1 MNNQGN
7 AQANAQANTQADAQE
22 KEASLPEF
30 EFGIYTLGD
39 IVTDCHT
46 GQRISPAQRL
56 QEVIA
61 AAKLAD
67 EAGLD
72 VFGVG
77 EHHRLDFVISSV
89 PVVLAAIAQVTQRI
103 KLTSATTVLS
113 TIDPVRVFEDFAT
126 LDLLSGGRAEIIA
139 GRGAFLESFPLF
151 GYELEDYKQLFSE
164 NLDLLLTLNQHE
176 VMNWKG
182 KFRSPL
188 HNAEIAP
195 RPLQQRLP
203 LSVGIGGS
211 AESAEKAGA
220 LGIGMAIAILSGSP
234 EPFQNLAG
242 TYRRAGA
249 AAGHQPED
257 LKIAITSHGYI
268 AKTSQ
273 QALDEYYPYY
283 YSYRNAISPRPGQE
297 YRISRSEFG
306 RFTSPD
312 NTLAVGSPQQIIE
325 KILYQHELFGH
336 NRFMTQLDIGGL
348 PYAKVAAAIELL
360 ATEVAPVV
368 RREVA
373 KKQRGISS
381 AQ

>member
-1 MNNQGN
+1 MDNN
-7 AQANAQANTQADAQE
+7 TIE
-22 KEASLPEF
+22 ETLPEF

-46 GQRISPAQRL
+46 GQRISPQQRMN
-56 QEVIA
+56 EVIE

-89 PVVLAAIAQVTQRI
+89 PVVLAAISQVTKRI

-113 TIDPVRVFEDFAT
+113 TIDPVRVFEDFAS
-126 LDLLSGGRAEIIA
+126 LDLLSGGRAEIIS

-151 GYELEDYKQLFSE
+151 GYELEDYKQLFTE
-164 NLDLLLTLNQHE
+164 NLELLLQLNQQE

-182 KFRSPL
+182 HFRSPL

-203 LSVGIGGS
+203 LWVGIGGS
-211 AESAEKAGA
+211 AESAEQAGR

-234 EPFQNLAG
+234 EPFQNLAN
-242 TYRRAGA
+242 TYRKSGA
-249 AAGHQPED
+249 AAGHAAAD

-283 YSYRNAISPRPGQE
+283 YSYRNAISPSRNQE
-297 YRISRSEFG
+297 YRVSRSDFG
-306 RFTSPD
+306 HFVSPV

-336 NRFMTQLDIGGL
+336 NRFMTQLDIGGI
-348 PYAKVAAAIELL
+348 PYNKVATSIELL

-368 RREVA
+368 RREIA
-373 KKQRGISS
+373 KKSSGISP
-381 AQ
+381 AREL

>member
-1 MNNQGN
+1 MNNPGNPQGN
-7 AQANAQANTQADAQE
+7 TNSQV
-22 KEASLPEF
+22 KEEAAGPDF

-46 GQRISPAQRL
+46 GQRISPRQRMH
-56 QEVIA
+56 EVVA

-89 PVVLAAIAQVTQRI
+89 PVVLAAIAQATQRI

-126 LDLLSGGRAEIIA
+126 LDLLSDGRAEIIA

-176 VMNWKG
+176 VMNWEG
-182 KFRSPL
+182 QFRSPL

-195 RPLQQRLP
+195 RPLQPKLP
-203 LSVGIGGS
+203 LWVGIGGS
-211 AESAEKAGA
+211 AESAAKAGA
-220 LGIGMAIAILSGSP
+220 LGTGMAIAILNGSP
-234 EPFQNLAG
+234 EPFRHLAES
-242 TYRRAGA
+242 YRSAGA
-249 AAGHQPED
+249 AAGHRPED

-268 AKTSQ
+268 AKTAE

-283 YSYRNAISPRPGQE
+283 YSYRNAISPSPGQE
-297 YRISRSEFG
+297 YRVPRSEFG
-306 RFTSPD
+306 GFTSPD

-336 NRFMTQLDIGGL
+336 HRFMTQLDIGGL

-360 ATEVAPVV
+360 AAEVAPVV
-368 RREVA
+368 RRELV
-373 KKQRGISS
+373 KKRSGVSS

>member
-7 AQANAQANTQADAQE
+7 DQAKQAAE
-22 KEASLPEF
+22 PEF

-39 IVTDCHT
+39 IVTDCQT
-46 GQRISPAQRL
+46 GQRISPRQRL
-56 QEVIA
+56 HEVIA

-89 PVVLAAIAQVTQRI
+89 PVVLAAIAQVTERI

-126 LDLLSGGRAEIIA
+126 LDLLSDGRAEIIA

-176 VMNWKG
+176 VMNWEG

-195 RPLQQRLP
+195 RPLQQKLP
-203 LSVGIGGS
+203 LWVGIGGS
-211 AESAEKAGA
+211 AESAQKAGE
-220 LGIGMAIAILSGSP
+220 LGVGMAIAILSGSP
-234 EPFQNLAG
+234 EPFQNLAH
-242 TYRRAGA
+242 TYRRSGA
-249 AAGHQPED
+249 AAGHRPED

-268 AKTSQ
+268 AKTSR

-283 YSYRNAISPRPGQE
+283 YSYRNAISPKPGQE
-297 YRISRSEFG
+297 YRVSREEFG

-336 NRFMTQLDIGGL
+336 HRFMTQLDIGGL
-348 PYAKVAAAIELL
+348 PYAKVAEAIELL

-368 RREVA
+368 RRELA
-373 KKQRGISS
+373 KKRSGISS
-381 AQ
+381 PQ

>member
-7 AQANAQANTQADAQE
+7 TQANTPA
-22 KEASLPEF
+22 KETSLPAF

-46 GQRISPAQRL
+46 GQRISPRQRL
-56 QEVIA
+56 HEVIA

-176 VMNWKG
+176 VMNWQG

-195 RPLQQRLP
+195 RPFQPKLP
-203 LSVGIGGS
+203 LWVGIGGS
-211 AESAEKAGA
+211 AESAAKAGT
-220 LGIGMAIAILSGSP
+220 LGTGMAIAILNGSP
-234 EPFQNLAG
+234 EPFRHLAES
-242 TYRRAGA
+242 YRSAGA

-268 AKTSQ
+268 AKTAE

-283 YSYRNAISPRPGQE
+283 YSYRNAISPSPGQE
-297 YRISRSEFG
+297 YRVPRSEFG
-306 RFTSPD
+306 GFTSPD

-336 NRFMTQLDIGGL
+336 HRFMTQLDIGGL

-368 RREVA
+368 RRELA
-373 KKQRGISS
+373 KKRSNVSS

>member
-1 MNNQGN
+1 MENQV
-7 AQANAQANTQADAQE
+7 TT
-22 KEASLPEF
+22 EAAPEF

-46 GQRISPAQRL
+46 GQRISPQQRL
-56 QEVIA
+56 NEVIG

-89 PVVLAAIAQVTQRI
+89 PVVLAAISQVTSRI

-126 LDLLSGGRAEIIA
+126 LDLLSGGRAEIIS

-151 GYELEDYKQLFSE
+151 GYELEDYKGLFTE
-164 NLDLLLTLNQHE
+164 NLDLLLELNQHE
-176 VMNWKG
+176 VMNWDG
-182 KFRSPL
+182 TFRSPL
-188 HNAEIAP
+188 KNAEIAP
-195 RPLQQRLP
+195 RPLQQKLP
-203 LSVGIGGS
+203 LWVGIGGS
-211 AESAEKAGA
+211 PESAVRAGT
-220 LGIGMAIAILSGSP
+220 LGVGMAIAILSGSP
-234 EPFQNLAG
+234 EPFQNLAE
-242 TYRRAGA
+242 TYRRSGA
-249 AAGHQPED
+249 AAGHTPEA

-283 YSYRNAISPRPGQE
+283 YSYRNAISPRPGQD
-297 YRISRSEFG
+297 YSVSRSEFG
-306 RFTSPD
+306 RYVSPD

-336 NRFMTQLDIGGL
+336 HRFMTQLDIGGL
-348 PYAKVAAAIELL
+348 PFSKVASAIELL

-368 RREVA
+368 RREIA
-373 KKQRGISS
+373 KKNTISS
-381 AQ
+381 PQHY

>member
-7 AQANAQANTQADAQE
+7 TQANAQAEDQANNQK
-22 KEASLPEF
+22 KETSLPEF

-46 GQRISPAQRL
+46 GQRISPLQRL

-176 VMNWKG
+176 VMNWAG

-195 RPLQQRLP
+195 RPLQQKLP
-203 LSVGIGGS
+203 LWIGIGGS

-234 EPFQNLAG
+234 EPFENLAG

-283 YSYRNAISPRPGQE
+283 YSYRNSISPRPGQE
-297 YRISRSEFG
+297 YRVSRSEFG

-368 RREVA
+368 RRELA

>member
-1 MNNQGN
+1 MSNHIQ
-7 AQANAQANTQADAQE
+7 QE
-22 KEASLPEF
+22 AVPEF

-46 GQRISPAQRL
+46 GKSIPPRQRL
-56 QEVIA
+56 DEVIA

-89 PVVLAAIAQVTQRI
+89 PVVLAAVSQVTRRI

-126 LDLLSGGRAEIIA
+126 LDLLSNGRAEIIA

-151 GYELEDYKQLFSE
+151 GYDLEDYHRLFAE
-164 NLDLLLTLNQHE
+164 NIKLLQELNQHE
-176 VMNWKG
+176 IINWEG
-182 KFRSPL
+182 SFRSSL
-188 HNAEIAP
+188 RNAEISP
-195 RPLQQRLP
+195 RPVQHELP
-203 LSVGIGGS
+203 LWVGVGGS
-211 AESAEKAGA
+211 PESAEKAGA
-220 LGIGMAIAILSGSP
+220 LGTGLAIAILNGNP
-234 EPFQNLAG
+234 APFKELVDS
-242 TYRRAGA
+242 YRRSGIE
-249 AAGHQPED
+249 AGHSLES

-268 AKTSQ
+268 ANTTQ
-273 QALDEYYPYY
+273 QALDEFYPYY
-283 YSYRNAISPRPGQE
+283 YNYRNSISP
-297 YRISRSEFG
+297 SRDQRYTVSHSEFDQ
-306 RFTSPD
+306 FAAFD

-348 PYAKVAAAIELL
+348 PYAKVASAIELL

-368 RREVA
+368 RREIA
-373 KKQRGISS
+373 KKTSLAS
-381 AQ
+381 Y

>member
-1 MNNQGN
+1 MMNNQGN
-7 AQANAQANTQADAQE
+7 TQG
-22 KEASLPEF
+22 SLNHPVREGAAGPDF

-46 GQRISPAQRL
+46 GQRISPRQRL
-56 QEVIA
+56 HEVIA

-89 PVVLAAIAQVTQRI
+89 PVVLAAIAQTTQRI

-113 TIDPVRVFEDFAT
+113 TVDPVRVFEDFAT
-126 LDLLSGGRAEIIA
+126 LDLLSDGRAEIIA

-176 VMNWKG
+176 VMNWEG

-195 RPLQQRLP
+195 RPLQPKLP
-203 LSVGIGGS
+203 LWVGIGGS
-211 AESAEKAGA
+211 AESAAKAGT
-220 LGIGMAIAILSGSP
+220 LGISMAIAILNGSP
-234 EPFQNLAG
+234 EPFRQLAE
-242 TYRRAGA
+242 TYRSAGV
-249 AAGHQPED
+249 AAGHRPED

-268 AKTSQ
+268 AKTPE

-283 YSYRNAISPRPGQE
+283 YSYRNAISPQPGQE
-297 YRISRSEFG
+297 YRVSRSDFG
-306 RFTSPD
+306 GFTSPD

-336 NRFMTQLDIGGL
+336 HRFMTQLDIGGL
-348 PYAKVAAAIELL
+348 PYTKVAAAIELL

-368 RREVA
+368 RRELA
-373 KKQRGISS
+373 KKRSGVSS